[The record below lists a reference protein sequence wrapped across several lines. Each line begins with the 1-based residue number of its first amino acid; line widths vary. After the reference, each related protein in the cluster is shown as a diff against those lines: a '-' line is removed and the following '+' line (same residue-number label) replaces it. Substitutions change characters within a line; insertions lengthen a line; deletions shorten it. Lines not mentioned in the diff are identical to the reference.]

1 MGEGVKVKDKWSNGT
16 MCVFLWN
23 VWRRAVLC
31 VCVCPPNPQTKYWQ
45 DSTEL
50 NYFQSAAKCQIFI
63 YILHNLQ
70 GWGI

>member
-1 MGEGVKVKDKWSNGT
+1 MAQ
-16 MCVFLWN
+16 CVFSFGMCGGEQS
-23 VWRRAVLC
+23 C
-31 VCVCPPNPQTKYWQ
+31 VGVCPPNPQTKYWQ

-70 GWGI
+70 SCGI